1 MVVVILR
8 VGAPIA
14 AHRWRC
20 AIAATRVRDA
30 PPTGAVTRHGTPWIP
45 AEVCLV
51 DKIKHLRFGL
61 CHLDHVATLRRR
73 WRSSRRGG
81 GPLFDAVGRES
92 RAPRAVAPPDHLV
105 CRGALLGT
113 PRKV

>member
-8 VGAPIA
+8 VDTIDCRTP
-14 AHRWRC
+14 RTC
-20 AIAATRVRDA
+20 AITATRVRDA

-51 DKIKHLRFGL
+51 DKTKHLRFGL